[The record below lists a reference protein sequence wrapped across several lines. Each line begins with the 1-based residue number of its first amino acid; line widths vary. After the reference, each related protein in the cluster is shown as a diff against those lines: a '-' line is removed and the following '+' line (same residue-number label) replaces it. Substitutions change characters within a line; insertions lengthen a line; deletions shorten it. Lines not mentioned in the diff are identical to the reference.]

1 MADNAQILAAIEEF
15 TAKAI
20 MPGDFSE
27 SILVPEQF
35 DRFIEIVEQ
44 TTKILGRTR
53 RIEMTSQQVNIDRTG
68 FAGRVL
74 RAGSTSAG
82 AHRTLTDAESSKPA
96 FFTNKL
102 IAQELVAITGM
113 NDKALRRNLEKGGF
127 IDTLIAMF
135 GRAVSRDLE
144 EFSLRADTAI
154 PYATDDV
161 LSLTDGWLK
170 LAGQQLYGYDPD
182 AGGAAVA
189 NFTLSNSDPST
200 IKTMFQKMLEA
211 LDKKYI
217 GDPGEWEFQVSW
229 DIYDGWRNYWLE
241 TTNGRSYDDSL
252 SKGEVPAFKGIPVVY
267 VPMLERSNKRKAAL
281 QNPDNMCWGVFHEVT
296 VESEREAKDR
306 RTDFVLTV
314 EADMHYE
321 DQNAAVVANIDA

>member
-1 MADNAQILAAIEEF
+1 MADNAQILAAIEDF
-15 TAKAI
+15 ASKAI
-20 MPGDFSE
+20 MVGDFSE

-44 TTKILGRTR
+44 STKILGRTR

-74 RAGSTSAG
+74 RAGTTAAA
-82 AHRTLTDAESSKPA
+82 AHRTLTDADSSKPA

-113 NDKALRRNLEKGGF
+113 NDKALRRNLEKGAF

-144 EFSLRADTAI
+144 EFSLRADTTI
-154 PYATDDV
+154 TWATDDV

-189 NFTLSNSDPST
+189 NFTINNSDPST
-200 IKTMFQKMLEA
+200 IKVMFQKMLEA

-217 GDPGEWEFQVSW
+217 GDPGDWEFQVPW
-229 DIYDGWRNYWLE
+229 GIYDGWRNYWLE

-252 SKGEVPAFKGIPVVY
+252 SKGDVPAFKGIPVTY
-267 VPMLERSNKRKAAL
+267 IPMLEA
-281 QNPDNMCWGVFHEVT
+281 F
-296 VESEREAKDR
+296 REAQGGFAEPR
-306 RTDFVLTV
+306 QHVLGRFPSRLRWRASARLRTGVPTSC
-314 EADMHYE
+314 
-321 DQNAAVVANIDA
+321 